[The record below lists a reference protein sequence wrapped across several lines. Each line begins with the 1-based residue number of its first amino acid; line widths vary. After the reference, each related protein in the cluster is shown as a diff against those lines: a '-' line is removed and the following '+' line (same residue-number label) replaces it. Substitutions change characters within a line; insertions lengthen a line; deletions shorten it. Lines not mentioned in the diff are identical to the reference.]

1 MLVRDIVTSKV
12 RHLVVWG
19 KGSSFSSPASELTC
33 AKQGLTRRSIVIVLL
48 RYNDIAIARVL
59 VGYLAVY
66 ASETALALAESAGT
80 PKRDVFIIVGR
91 QSTCEGRD

>member
-33 AKQGLTRRSIVIVLL
+33 AKQGLTRRSIVIVRL

-66 ASETALALAESAGT
+66 ASETALALAESGT